1 MSWYNWIRSQE
12 YDAAVRE
19 IKSTHRLKHM
29 DSTLFFRLEDETK
42 HYQTDQMLRRT
53 AKIKNAQHK

>member
-42 HYQTDQMLRRT
+42 HYQTDLNVEAHRQNQER
-53 AKIKNAQHK
+53 AA